1 MEIEKKQQVATSR
14 LAQVS
19 LTENQVKQAIA
30 EFLVKNEEFKTMTD
44 GKRVLLTT
52 NWQTSKWSSP
62 DSMVIC
68 DVLEINEEQSSEVSS
83 N

>member
-14 LAQVS
+14 LAQIS